1 MTPTQVREWTTF
13 LNSLSRDT
21 EDQRG
26 VVDLLIDVA
35 NVFDISPEQGKS
47 LFDNM
52 LTCLG
57 LPDVVRS
64 GKRFKAKKK
73 STEEWQTVRWAP
85 GNMPL
90 LVVLAQ
96 YESEAKKIRSKCCG
110 LSARLPWSEFVV
122 RTEALRL
129 YPKPVEA

>member
-1 MTPTQVREWTTF
+1 MTQTQVREWTT
-13 LNSLSRDT
+13 LLSSLPRDT
-21 EDQRG
+21 EEQKG
-26 VVDLLIDVA
+26 VTELLIDVA
-35 NVFDISPEQGKS
+35 NVFDVSPEQGKA

-57 LPDVVRS
+57 LPEVVRS

-73 STEEWQTVRWAP
+73 STEEWQTVQWAP

-96 YESEAKKIRSKCCG
+96 YESEAKKIRAKCCG
-110 LSARLPWSEFVV
+110 LAERLPWHESVV
-122 RTEALRL
+122 KTEALRL
-129 YPKPVEA
+129 SPKPVEA

>member
-1 MTPTQVREWTTF
+1 M
-13 LNSLSRDT
+13 NSLPRDT
-21 EDQRG
+21 EDQKG
-26 VVDLLIDVA
+26 AAELLVDVA
-35 NVFDISPEQGKS
+35 NVFDVSLEQGKS

-64 GKRFKAKKK
+64 GKRFRAKKK

-96 YESEAKKIRSKCCG
+96 YEGEAKKIRSKCCG
-110 LSARLPWSEFVV
+110 LSERLPWHESVV
-122 RTEALRL
+122 KTEALRL